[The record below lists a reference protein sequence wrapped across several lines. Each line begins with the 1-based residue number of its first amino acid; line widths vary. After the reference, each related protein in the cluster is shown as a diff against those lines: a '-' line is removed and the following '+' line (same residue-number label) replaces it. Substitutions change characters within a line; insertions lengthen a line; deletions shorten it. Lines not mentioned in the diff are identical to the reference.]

1 MFRFLMCF
9 IVLVFLVGCAS
20 DVVYKNTT
28 RPYIVSGNTYYPL
41 ENVEGFVEAGTASWY
56 GKKFHGRKTAS
67 GETYNQNKMTAA
79 HKTLPF
85 GTRVQVKNKS
95 NGKKVDVVINDRGP
109 FVKGRIIDL
118 SRAAAERLDMIG
130 AGTVSVDIKVLD

>member
-1 MFRFLMCF
+1 
-9 IVLVFLVGCAS
+9 
-20 DVVYKNTT
+20 
-28 RPYIVSGNTYYPL
+28 
-41 ENVEGFVEAGTASWY
+41 
-56 GKKFHGRKTAS
+56 
-67 GETYNQNKMTAA
+67 MTAA